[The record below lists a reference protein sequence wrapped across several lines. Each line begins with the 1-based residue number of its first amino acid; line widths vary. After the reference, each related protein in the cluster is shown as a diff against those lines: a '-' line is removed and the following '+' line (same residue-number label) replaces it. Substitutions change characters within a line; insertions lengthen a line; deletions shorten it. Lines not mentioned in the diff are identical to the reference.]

1 MKIAERILLR
11 QWATTD
17 ADALVRLADNRK
29 IWFNVKNR
37 FPDPYT
43 RVDAE
48 SWIAH
53 CESETGKCTQFAIDL
68 DGVAIGGIGIDP
80 LTDVQRLTADIGYWI
95 GEPYW
100 GNGIATAALIEM
112 TRYAFAEFP
121 FERIQ
126 ALVFEWNPAS
136 RRVLEKAGYALEAQ
150 LARSIVKDGRLGDGF
165 LYVRFRGEAVDGA

>member
-1 MKIAERILLR
+1 MKIADRIVLR
-11 QWATTD
+11 QWMATD

-53 CESETGKCTQFAIDL
+53 CQSETGKCTQFAIDL

-80 LTDVQRLTADIGYWI
+80 LTDVQQLTADIGYWI

-100 GNGIATAALIEM
+100 GNGVATAALTEM
-112 TRYAFAEFP
+112 TRYAFVEFP

-165 LYVRFRGEAVDGA
+165 LYVRLRR